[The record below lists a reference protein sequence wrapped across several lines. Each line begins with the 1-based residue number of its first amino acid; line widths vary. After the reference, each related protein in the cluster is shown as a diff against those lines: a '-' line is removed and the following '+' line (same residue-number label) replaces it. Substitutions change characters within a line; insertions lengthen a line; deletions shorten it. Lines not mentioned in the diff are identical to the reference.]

1 METHPM
7 ANAEIIELYPT
18 IENQVSPEEWQ
29 ARVDLAACYRLVELY
44 DMSDMTRTHI
54 SAKVPGEETFLLNPY
69 GLMFSEITASSL
81 IKIDIDGNEIA
92 NNGPYKAN
100 AAGFTIHSAVHAAR
114 HDLHCVAHT
123 HSEAGMAVSAMKC
136 GLLSISQH
144 SMRFHNRLAYHDY
157 EGIALDLDERARL
170 VADLGPTNKAMIL
183 RNHGLL
189 SAGATVAEAFSI
201 LFYLEK
207 CCRSQIQALSAGG
220 LDNLV
225 FPSEAVCEHTARQ
238 FEAVTESLP
247 MRDWP
252 GHLRRLDALDPSYR
266 T

>member
-1 METHPM
+1 M

-144 SMRFHNRLAYHDY
+144 SMRFHNRLAYHEY

>member
-1 METHPM
+1 M
-7 ANAEIIELYPT
+7 ANAEIVDLFPSVEHR
-18 IENQVSPEEWQ
+18 VSHDEWQ

-44 DMSDMTRTHI
+44 GMSDMTRTHI
-54 SAKVPGEETFLLNPY
+54 SAKVAGEDTFLLNPY

-81 IKIDIDGNEIA
+81 IKIDIDGNEID
-92 NNGPYKAN
+92 NRGPYHAN
-100 AAGFTIHSAVHAAR
+100 AAGFTIHGAVHGAR
-114 HDLHCVAHT
+114 PDLHCVAHT
-123 HSEAGMAVSAMKC
+123 HSEAGMAVSAMRC

-144 SMRFHNRLAYHDY
+144 SMRFHNRLSYHGY

-170 VADLGPTNKAMIL
+170 IADLGRRNKAMIL

-189 SAGATVAEAFSI
+189 AAGATVAEAFSI

-220 LDNLV
+220 LDSLV
-225 FPSEAVCEHTARQ
+225 LPSEEVCEHTARQ
-238 FEAVTESLP
+238 FEAVTGSLP

-266 T
+266 A